1 MKRVRLTAPLDL
13 TSERTARGLIR
24 SHGLLNIGALAL
36 WGDAGWRVV
45 IDTAKPD
52 TVREYLAEHMPG
64 IEWTQGEI
72 T

>member
-13 TSERTARGLIR
+13 TSERAARGLIR

-45 IDTAKPD
+45 IDTAKPA
-52 TVREYLAEHMPG
+52 TVRKYLAEHMPG
-64 IEWTQGEI
+64 VEWSESEI